1 MTKTKSKTAPS
12 GNILLRML
20 PGLLVTVVA
29 IVALLYFVD
38 LDALQQAFAL
48 ADYRWLPLAI
58 LIFFGTLFARA
69 KAWRTIL
76 EEKATFKDTFFVLN
90 QAYLL
95 NNVLPFRLG
104 ELGRALL
111 LGQRIG
117 LGFWRVL
124 STVVVERVF
133 DLGFAA
139 GLLFATL
146 PLVVGGA
153 GWALNAAIVAGVLV
167 LVGFVALFVMASN
180 PQPTRR
186 FFERLAKPWPKL
198 QHWLGEKLSSF
209 LEGLSA
215 LKDTRRF
222 LRVGFWMLLA
232 WFFNVAWYYAL
243 MRSFLPDAQWLWAFF
258 AIAVSSLGVALPSS
272 PGYIG
277 VLESALVGA
286 LSLFGVDPS
295 IALAYAVAAHLL
307 YFAITGILGIYG
319 FWQQGQSLGDVYRK
333 LLTRPAAK

>member
-1 MTKTKSKTAPS
+1 MTKTKTAPPRS
-12 GNILLRML
+12 SNMLLRML
-20 PGLLVTVVA
+20 PGLLVTVIAVA
-29 IVALLYFVD
+29 ALFYFVD
-38 LDALQQAFAL
+38 LEALQQAFAL

-76 EEKATFKDTFFVLN
+76 EEKATFKDAFFVLN

-146 PLVVGGA
+146 PLVVGA
-153 GWALNAAIVAGVLV
+153 DWARPAAIVAGVLV

-198 QHWLGEKLSSF
+198 QHWLGELLSSF

-222 LRVGFWMLLA
+222 FRVAFWMLLA
-232 WFFNVAWYYAL
+232 WLFNVAWYYVL
-243 MRSFLPDAQWLWAFF
+243 MRAFLPEAQWLWAFF

-295 IALAYAVAAHLL
+295 IALAYAVAAHIL